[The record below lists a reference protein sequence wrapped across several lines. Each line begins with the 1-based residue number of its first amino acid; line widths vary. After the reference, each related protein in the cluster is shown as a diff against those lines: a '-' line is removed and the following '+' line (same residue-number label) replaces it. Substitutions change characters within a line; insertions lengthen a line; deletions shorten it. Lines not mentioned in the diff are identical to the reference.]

1 MEEAATGYDP
11 GDDQGRFFCFLR
23 ILLDKVP
30 PQLSEVAMNAML
42 ARKTSAA
49 NIATLK
55 KLYDPAGGYPY
66 PSDLGSYSKWYWM
79 YMRIGTDSVPGLGPC
94 AVRWLDRML
103 LAGGTPAVY
112 SYLYAHPDQEQFVP
126 GTGPG
131 GVFVPHAS
139 EIVAVFNTPN
149 LRNPEE
155 GHL

>member
-1 MEEAATGYDP
+1 MQNPPWFYNNKTLYQEFKQVYDP
-11 GDDQGRFFCFLR
+11 SRYEYPASLGNFSQQFWMTIR
-23 ILLDKVP
+23 
-30 PQLSEVAMNAML
+30 
-42 ARKTSAA
+42 SA
-49 NIATLK
+49 
-55 KLYDPAGGYPY
+55 
-66 PSDLGSYSKWYWM
+66 
-79 YMRIGTDSVPGLGPC
+79 TDTIPGLGAC
-94 AVRWLDRML
+94 AVRWMDRML